1 MRVNRSPTL
10 QPGHQNARLG
20 DRDRSEQPPAELHG
34 SQACAPFEMCQM
46 LETRGRAEKCSP
58 PDAATCP
65 SSSTHVC
72 EPVRMHPHAHRPM
85 WTHWLGLHLGP
96 GEDGEGLCIWQ
107 VRREGLSGFSHNSLT
122 LPPCQVPGRLSDIS
136 LESCGLRGPCPPQMS
151 RRKDTGK
158 LFQNQFRLYKPL
170 GASKPDSGRCPYGH
184 TPRVKTGCLKHL
196 IPRSHHL
203 LELSLQMPPSLA
215 LGSEQCRMSP
225 S

>member
-1 MRVNRSPTL
+1 MPGWVTETDLSSP
-10 QPGHQNARLG
+10 QQNSMDPRPVPPLRCVRCWRQGAGLKSVVHRML
-20 DRDRSEQPPAELHG
+20 PPAHP
-34 SQACAPFEMCQM
+34 QA
-46 LETRGRAEKCSP
+46 
-58 PDAATCP
+58 
-65 SSSTHVC
+65 HVC
-72 EPVRMHPHAHRPM
+72 VSLCECTHMHTGPCGH
-85 WTHWLGLHLGP
+85 TGLASTLAQEKMVKGY
-96 GEDGEGLCIWQ
+96 EGQ
-107 VRREGLSGFSHNSLT
+107 VRREGLSGFSHNSPT